1 MNMPFGVGLMVRHDR
16 DARSLTGKKRLTDI
30 SWYITLGKLL
40 GNIKKSSLTDDLSEA
55 LQSVTTFDYTV
66 TFAYNGTE
74 LPICLHHTFPTQ
86 SSYKIHVENYQSG
99 SYLLDPFY
107 RSAIGGLQSGLYRLS
122 ELAPD
127 HFYKS
132 EYYRSYYIRTGPVDE
147 IAFFVPGNEGWTIV
161 TSLMRTPT
169 RPAFSVHE
177 LKVLR
182 CVEPLIRGITEL
194 HWRADER
201 LKGTTSVQNEA
212 EALRRAVRDALNQKR
227 MPPLTPRELDVVTLV
242 LEGHS
247 SESIATLLGI
257 SAGTVRIHRKNV
269 YTKMRISSQRELFSV
284 FMHQQVYQ

>member
-1 MNMPFGVGLMVRHDR
+1 MRVSHP
-16 DARSLTGKKRLTDI
+16 GKKRLTDI

-55 LQSVTTFDYTV
+55 LQSVTTFDTQSPSHIRDRVADMSSSY
-66 TFAYNGTE
+66 
-74 LPICLHHTFPTQ
+74 IPTQ